1 MKIGEN
7 IRTYRESISISQESL
22 AEKVYVSRQTI
33 SNWENG
39 KSYPDLN
46 SLILLS
52 DTFNMTI
59 DHLIKGDINIMK
71 NKIKEHEITQFNRL
85 AVLFTISFLLVIITP
100 IPLVH
105 FLGKTGIAIWAVI
118 SIFAI
123 YIAFLVEKEKKKYNV
138 QTYKEIIAF
147 TEGKKLDEISR
158 AREEG
163 KRVYQKVF
171 YAFASALLA
180 IVIALIFIYFFNL

>member
-7 IRTYRESISISQESL
+7 IRSYRESISISQESL

-39 KSYPDLN
+39 KSYPDVN

-52 DTFNMTI
+52 DIFNVTV
-59 DHLIKGDINIMK
+59 DNLIKGDASIMK
-71 NKIKEHEITQFNRL
+71 NIIKESEIAQFNKL
-85 AVLFTISFLLVIITP
+85 SMIYLVSLLLLIITP
-100 IPLVH
+100 MPLFH
-105 FLGKTGIAIWAVI
+105 FLDKIGIIIWVI
-118 SIFAI
+118 LSLITF
-123 YIAFLVEKEKKKYNV
+123 YICFLVEKEKKKYDI

-147 TEGKKLDEISR
+147 TEGKKLDEISK

-163 KRVYQKVF
+163 KRPYQKVF
-171 YAFASALLA
+171 YAFISFIFTVA
-180 IVIALIFIYFFNL
+180 ISFVFLYFM